1 MKTHWKKLTNPDFL
15 GAYALNPDED
25 MIVTI
30 KSVSEESFV
39 GNGGKKEE
47 GGDGEAT
54 GSVYYLNFIF
64 PIDIPEP

>member
-39 GNGGKKEE
+39 GNGGKKE
-47 GGDGEAT
+47 DGLIVRFVED
-54 GSVYYLNFIF
+54 VKPLICN
-64 PIDIPEP
+64 